1 MFMVIVICFDIIA
14 LVMPDKDFSET
25 ENRMLAQAPV
35 ASSKSI
41 TEGILGEDVEKY
53 LSDQFAFRDAW
64 SNLSF
69 FTRSMLFGQKEMN
82 GVYIGKDGF
91 LMLIPSEP
99 ARESLQK
106 KLSAINAVT
115 EKYGEI
121 NHCIAV
127 IPNAEAIMT
136 NKLPS
141 YAPASKQPQQL
152 DDISRSL
159 RGITC
164 CNVSELFKKHRYE
177 ELYYHTDHH
186 WTSRGAYLA
195 FTAIASDMQIQ
206 ADDTQYD
213 IYTVSDSFQGTLS
226 SKSGSHGYN
235 DTIEIYVPKGEH
247 PISVRYSDGTET
259 SGSIY
264 QKDFLN
270 TKDKY
275 ALFLGG
281 NHPIVTIT
289 TTADTDRTLMLIKDS
304 YANCFAQFLTPY
316 FDQIIIVDPRYCYDS
331 VDMLINQ
338 YEITDLLYLY
348 NADTFMTD
356 TSLTDFLTLESDNSE
371 QSKE

>member
-1 MFMVIVICFDIIA
+1 MAARTKTYFDLDILPLPEFLREYFNYCVVVRNLAAHSIKTYYVQISKFCRWAHAKRQGKSVYEVVDAVDIA
-14 LVMPDKDFSET
+14 
-25 ENRMLAQAPV
+25 
-35 ASSKSI
+35 
-41 TEGILGEDVEKY
+41 DVE
-53 LSDQFAFRDAW
+53 LED
-64 SNLSF
+64 
-69 FTRSMLFGQKEMN
+69 
-82 GVYIGKDGF
+82 
-91 LMLIPSEP
+91 
-99 ARESLQK
+99 
-106 KLSAINAVT
+106 
-115 EKYGEI
+115 
-121 NHCIAV
+121 IAV
-127 IPNAEAIMT
+127 LTE
-136 NKLPS
+136 
-141 YAPASKQPQQL
+141 Q
-152 DDISRSL
+152 DI
-159 RGITC
+159 
-164 CNVSELFKKHRYE
+164 Y
-177 ELYYHTDHH
+177 
-186 WTSRGAYLA
+186 AYLA